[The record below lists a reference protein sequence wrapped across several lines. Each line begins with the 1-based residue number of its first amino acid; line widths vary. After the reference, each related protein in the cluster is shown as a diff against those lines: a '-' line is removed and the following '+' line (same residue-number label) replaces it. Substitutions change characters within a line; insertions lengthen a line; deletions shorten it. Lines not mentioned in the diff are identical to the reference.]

1 MKSITDILQRLQQ
14 EKTYLQS
21 RFHVAELSVFG
32 SVSRGEAQATS
43 DVDILVSFE
52 QPIGLDF
59 VDLADYLESVLG
71 EKVDL
76 VAKTAILPHYWQV
89 IEPEVRYV

>member
-1 MKSITDILQRLQQ
+1 MKSGYTPYRGLSGHFGYNDSMKSITDILQRLQQ

-21 RFHVAELSVFG
+21 RFHVAELGVFG
-32 SVSRGEAQATS
+32 SVCRGEAQATS
-43 DVDILVSFE
+43 DVDIL
-52 QPIGLDF
+52 
-59 VDLADYLESVLG
+59 
-71 EKVDL
+71 VDL